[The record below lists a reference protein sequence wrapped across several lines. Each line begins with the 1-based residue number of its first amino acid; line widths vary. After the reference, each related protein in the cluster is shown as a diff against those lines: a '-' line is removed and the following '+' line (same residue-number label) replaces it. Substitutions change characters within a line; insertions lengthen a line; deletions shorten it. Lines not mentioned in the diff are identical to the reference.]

1 MLYFQLTLL
10 QKELATGEKHCISS
24 VFFDRKS
31 WLPIVTCIA
40 LMLRLVLISFLSWQR
55 TTMRIDEY
63 GFVVESKGHCV
74 YIDISAQ
81 LVFCIFVLLLLCG
94 VLLYIYIQIIRSY
107 QSMDTL
113 MRRSKFSLMKQSK
126 QVIQCTI
133 FKSSTLLIWLV
144 SKMIGCGNQDYATS
158 RIIISVINSTSV
170 YLFIVFPALMCT
182 WSQID
187 PNEAT
192 R

>member
-1 MLYFQLTLL
+1 
-10 QKELATGEKHCISS
+10 
-24 VFFDRKS
+24 
-31 WLPIVTCIA
+31 
-40 LMLRLVLISFLSWQR
+40 
-55 TTMRIDEY
+55 MRVDEY
-63 GFVVESKGHCV
+63 GFIVESKGYCV
-74 YIDISAQ
+74 YIDISPQ
-81 LVFCIFVLLLLCG
+81 VGLCILVLFLLCG
-94 VLLYIYIQIIRSY
+94 FLLYIYIQIISAY
-107 QSMDTL
+107 QSMDML
-113 MRRSKFSLMKQSK
+113 MRRSKTSLMKQSK
-126 QVIQCTI
+126 QVIHCTI